1 MQTCSDAGAC
11 LHMGRAALCH
21 DRTKPCIQPKC
32 YNQCMCRY
40 AHSLPALLWA
50 TRLHLVVKL
59 GLWLAVEL
67 MWNTFPSTATSSLSL
82 TGCHAGLLLALWL
95 QPRPP
100 RPVGKVQQG

>member
-1 MQTCSDAGAC
+1 MLDV
-11 LHMGRAALCH
+11 MR
-21 DRTKPCIQPKC
+21 
-32 YNQCMCRY
+32 RY

-50 TRLHLVVKL
+50 TRLHVVVKL